1 MKINPYDPCVF
12 NKEVNGNQLTVTLH
26 VDDLKISHV
35 DSFEVTKLIRYLE
48 KIYGKVV
55 VHRGKVHDYLGMDL
69 DFSDEGYLQVGMF
82 KYTDNLIDEFPE
94 ELGATAKT
102 PASDNLFKVRDE
114 TEAKFL
120 PEEQAVVFHSFTA
133 SLLFLSQRARRDIQ
147 TAVSFL
153 TTRVKRPDE
162 DDWLK
167 LRRVLRYLKGTR
179 RLRLRLKIDNLDFI
193 TWLVDASHGVHRD
206 MRGHTGAGLTL
217 GEGAAITLCM
227 KQKMNTRS
235 STETEIV
242 GVHDALPTILWSVH
256 FLRAQGFDVKH
267 TILKQDN
274 QSAILLEV
282 NGRSSSSKRTKHIE
296 QRFFYITDQ
305 VEKGL
310 VKIEHEYTDKMW
322 IDVMTKPKQG
332 MAFRVDRS
340 KVMGCPIDY
349 TEESI

>member
-1 MKINPYDPCVF
+1 
-12 NKEVNGNQLTVTLH
+12 
-26 VDDLKISHV
+26 
-35 DSFEVTKLIRYLE
+35 
-48 KIYGKVV
+48 
-55 VHRGKVHDYLGMDL
+55 
-69 DFSDEGYLQVGMF
+69 
-82 KYTDNLIDEFPE
+82 
-94 ELGATAKT
+94 
-102 PASDNLFKVRDE
+102 
-114 TEAKFL
+114 
-120 PEEQAVVFHSFTA
+120 
-133 SLLFLSQRARRDIQ
+133 
-147 TAVSFL
+147 
-153 TTRVKRPDE
+153 
-162 DDWLK
+162 
-167 LRRVLRYLKGTR
+167 
-179 RLRLRLKIDNLDFI
+179 
-193 TWLVDASHGVHRD
+193 

-349 TEESI
+349 TEVEGAC